1 MAKAVIHDLTKT
13 MKQNIDEFYGNA
25 SVYRPNKYF
34 VGFFGEYIK
43 LAVDKMAKGAKS
55 GNLIHGSYIHLDAFN
70 AWKQLF
76 YHEDAE
82 QLDMRWACA
91 EINIP
96 HTSSKIDTPTYIDSI
111 KSIKYP
117 IISGTS
123 GLGELKI
130 KVRDDKHLMWY
141 QFFNALNNCFYRAQ
155 VLKPRSSFQKMS
167 IYVAPVQEQFVQ
179 ASYTD
184 EFNKARQEAIDS
196 VVSQV
201 FEFNSAVLKDI
212 AAMNLKN
219 DNKEILEYM
228 VTFSVPNTFQGSF
241 NNTYKGLR
249 DNTAIGIDK
258 NLFGDGKYKDNEFTI
273 SKTILKSETNGY
285 YADD

>member
-1 MAKAVIHDLTKT
+1 MAKVVIHDLTKT
-13 MKQNIDEFYGNA
+13 MKQNIDEFYENA

-34 VGFFGEYIK
+34 VGFFGEYVK
-43 LAVDKMAKGAKS
+43 LAVEKMGKGAKS
-55 GNLIHGSYIHLDAFN
+55 GNVIHGSHIHLDAFN

-76 YHEDAE
+76 YHDDAE
-82 QLDMRWACA
+82 QIDMRWACA
-91 EINIP
+91 EITIP
-96 HTSSKIDTPTYIDSI
+96 HTTSTILTPTYLDSI
-111 KSIKYP
+111 KSIQYP
-117 IISGTS
+117 IITGTGKTS
-123 GLGELKI
+123 ELKI

-141 QFFNALNNCFYRAQ
+141 QFFNSLNNCFYRAQ
-155 VLKPRSSFQKMS
+155 ILKPRSSFQKVS
-167 IYVAPVQEQFVQ
+167 IYVAPVQEQYVG
-179 ASYTD
+179 SLYTD
-184 EFNKARQEAIDS
+184 EFNKPRKDSIDN

-212 AAMNLKN
+212 ASMNLKN

-228 VTFSVPNTFQGSF
+228 VTFNVPNTFQGSF

-249 DNTAIGIDK
+249 DNTDIGIDK

-273 SKTILKSETNGY
+273 SKTDLKSDTNGY

>member
-76 YHEDAE
+76 YHDDAE

-91 EINIP
+91 EITIP

-117 IISGTS
+117 IISSTT

-155 VLKPRSSFQKMS
+155 ILKPRSSFQKMS
-167 IYVAPVQEQFVQ
+167 IYVAPVQEQFVH

-184 EFNKARQEAIDS
+184 EFNNARQEAIDS

-212 AAMNLKN
+212 ASMNLKN
-219 DNKEILEYM
+219 DNKDILEYM

-273 SKTILKSETNGY
+273 SKNILKSETNGY